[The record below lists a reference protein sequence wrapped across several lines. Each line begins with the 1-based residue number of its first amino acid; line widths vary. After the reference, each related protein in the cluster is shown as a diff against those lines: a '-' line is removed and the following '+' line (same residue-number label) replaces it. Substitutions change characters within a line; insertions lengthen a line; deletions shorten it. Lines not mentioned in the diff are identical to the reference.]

1 MIASGPYWRHSKS
14 SATTGVDDPNGTHKI
29 HLKGPIWVKFRRMK
43 QEFLLKIELGLL
55 TDAFK
60 TNIGI
65 WTELSGDRNLYQILS
80 FLFKTT
86 TPNNNLIT
94 DTEATFF
101 TAVFVLALTSKTS
114 IFEDFWVF
122 SNNAWNLG
130 IYRKSLL
137 NFTLTEVTVWFL
149 EYVKSV
155 GILWKHTIYCL
166 IF

>member
-14 SATTGVDDPNGTHKI
+14 SATTGVDDPNGTQKI
-29 HLKGPIWVKFRRMK
+29 HLKSPIWVKFRRMK

-65 WTELSGDRNLYQILS
+65 WTELSGDRNLYKILS
-80 FLFKTT
+80 FLSKIT
-86 TPNNNLIT
+86 TPYNNLIT

-122 SNNAWNLG
+122 SNNAFG

-137 NFTLTEVTVWFL
+137 NFSLTEVTVWFL

-155 GILWKHTIYCL
+155 GII
-166 IF
+166 

>member
-1 MIASGPYWRHSKS
+1 M
-14 SATTGVDDPNGTHKI
+14 DDPNGTQKI

-80 FLFKTT
+80 FLSKTT

-101 TAVFVLALTSKTS
+101 TAVFVLAFTSKTS

-122 SNNAWNLG
+122 SNNA
-130 IYRKSLL
+130 
-137 NFTLTEVTVWFL
+137 
-149 EYVKSV
+149 
-155 GILWKHTIYCL
+155 
-166 IF
+166 